1 MIKKGLGRGLDALLS
16 PSKALKTMENLEV
29 QPGEK
34 VQKILLEQIV
44 PNPYQP
50 RQSINPDKLEELAAS
65 IKHYGVVQPIVLTPL
80 DEGHYQLVAGERR
93 WRACVQLEM
102 TEIPAIIREYTELEM
117 AAIALIENIQRESL
131 NPLEDAQIY
140 CELMDKCSWTQEE
153 LGLQIGKSRSV
164 IANTVRLLALP
175 AEVRAL
181 ILENKLSAGHG
192 RALLGL
198 DSPELQIKAAARIL
212 EQQLNVRQTEKLIQ
226 ELNKSPAALPKPQKT
241 YRMKEWENQLAAALS
256 SEVKI
261 VRQDNGRGKIVI
273 SYKQEDELRWMV
285 GVITGQEPGF

>member
-1 MIKKGLGRGLDALLS
+1 MTKKGLGRGLDALLS
-16 PSKALKTMENLEV
+16 PAKALKTMENLEV

-93 WRACVQLEM
+93 WRACLQLEM

-131 NPLEDAQIY
+131 NPLEEAQIY
-140 CELMDKCSWTQEE
+140 RELMDKCSWTQEE
-153 LGLQIGKSRSV
+153 LGTQIGKSRSV
-164 IANTVRLLALP
+164 IANTVRLLTLP
-175 AEVRAL
+175 AEIRTL
-181 ILENKLSAGHG
+181 LLENKLSAGHG

-198 DSPELQIKAAARIL
+198 ESPELQIKAAARIL

-226 ELNKSPAALPKPQKT
+226 ELNKSPAALPKPQKP
-241 YRMKEWENQLAAALS
+241 YRMKEWESQLAAALS

-285 GVITGQEPGF
+285 GVITGQEPDF